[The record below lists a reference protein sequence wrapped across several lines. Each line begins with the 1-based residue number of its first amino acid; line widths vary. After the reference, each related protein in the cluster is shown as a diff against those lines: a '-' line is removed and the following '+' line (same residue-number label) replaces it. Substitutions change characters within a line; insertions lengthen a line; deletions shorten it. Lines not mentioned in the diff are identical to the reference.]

1 MPGQVPVFLIE
12 SAELLFQGSYAR
24 RGFDLEISGPDGTV
38 VVIADYFSFDPPPSL
53 MLADGSGNGF
63 SPAMVKALLH
73 DRFDGVLF
81 AGPAEVPP
89 ALEQIGVVRFAS
101 GNVVRK
107 NADTGEEGEPLQ
119 KGDPVFKGDEIIITG
134 GGYVVATLDDGS
146 RISQGPNSRATLDNF
161 SFNENEQT
169 GEFKAKV
176 AFGGFN
182 FKSGKIGTFAGA
194 SRDHTEISTPSAVIR
209 IRGSEVDVNVDPA
222 TGDTLVRHQDGVLT
236 VSDPNGLG
244 AVQLVTSDTTT
255 AVISGGLPANV
266 GPSTPTQDAIFE
278 SALPP
283 SNVMDSVDTTPPETE
298 QTEISD
304 GDKAPGP
311 TEAPPEDAGE
321 TAEATGEAAEGEA
334 EGEETTEEETDDET
348 EDEADDSGEDS
359 EDAADE
365 ESAEDTETAED
376 DTPTEEAAA
385 EEAATEEGTGE
396 AAADETAAE
405 VSEAEGSEAEGSE
418 TETSEADGSEAE
430 SSEASSNAEG
440 SAEGEAASDGSAG
453 DGAESPGESAGEG
466 SSSDAD
472 TAAEGSASDGGS
484 SEGASGSG
492 DAGGSESGTQGST
505 DSAVEP
511 ATSSGSTGT
520 ADAPLDL
527 SPSGSDGS
535 FSGSGA
541 TDSNTGSQTGTGSS
555 DTGAS
560 GQPAVGTEPPAA
572 PETQPELPPDTPP
585 TSEDDAVTL
594 AEGETL
600 EISAE
605 VLSNDED
612 PDQNQ
617 EPELASVNTTGTTGA
632 VTLDAAN
639 QQLSYSADAAEFDS
653 LAEGE
658 TATDTFEYTISS
670 GIFTSTS
677 TVTVTIEGKD
687 DPANAVDDAYATDG
701 GVDLIV
707 DAANG
712 LLANDTDPDA
722 SDTLT
727 VIAAKVVSD
736 DATEITFEA
745 DGSFAFLASGSDAL
759 NQLAAGEV
767 FSSTIEYT
775 VQSSS
780 GGTVTATAVVTVT
793 GANTAPEANDDTGA
807 TLENASTTIAVLDN
821 DVDVDGDEITI
832 TAATVTG
839 TLGTVA
845 ISGTDLIFTPIS
857 NLAEDESQVEE
868 ISYTISDG
876 QLTSTG
882 TVFVTVTGVNDAP
895 KVIEQTPELTP
906 SVDATSGP
914 TDITSQVL
922 AVIGDDSPGT
932 EVTAVDNTNTLGLV
946 ELGSVIYSANGA
958 FAFLNVGETF
968 TDEFGFTATDIQGL
982 NTDGVFRIDIEGVA
996 DAPVVSGPVTFNQ
1009 TEDDGVVVL
1018 DLLTNASDPDTTD
1031 VLSVA
1036 NFTATGDPSGVTLV
1050 GNMISVDTNAYTAL
1064 GVGQSEVITL
1074 SYDVTDATGLSVA
1087 QTATL
1092 TITGV
1097 NDAPTVA
1104 PVALNFTQTDAI
1116 TTNQSFL
1123 QGATDIDT
1131 GDSLSLTG
1139 LTLTGGLDNGVTL
1152 ATDTFDIDPQVY
1164 SFLGAG
1170 ETEVITYTFNV
1181 LDVSG
1186 ASTPGTV
1193 SITVTGINDVPT
1205 TTNASVTATEDQ
1217 PFTLGSA
1224 SFSFADVDT
1233 TDTLQQVRIDSLP
1246 ALGSLKL
1253 GGAAVSV
1260 GQTINIAD
1268 ITDGLLTY
1276 NSVLNG
1282 NGLAYASFDFSVG
1295 DGTAFSASSTIT
1307 IDVTPVND
1315 APVVAPITATLAQ
1328 SAGVTLQSLLDGA
1341 SDAEGDTLT
1350 ISNFILSGG
1359 LGSGIARVGT
1369 DLSIDPLFYNTLG
1382 GTESE
1387 VITYTFDVI
1396 DGNGGVT
1403 PNTATITING
1413 ENDLPSTGNNT
1424 LATPEDTPVSINS
1437 IDIPFTD
1444 PDSLDLFE
1452 GIRIDSLP
1460 PGALGVLKLS
1470 GVNVTV
1476 GQVISVVDMDNGLFT
1491 YLPNTNINDGDGI
1504 ASFTF
1509 SAFDGDGFSIAP
1521 GTLTINVNPVN
1532 DAPVVAPITATLAQ
1546 SAGVTLQSLLDGASD
1561 AEGDTLTISNFI
1573 LSGGLGSGIA
1583 RVGTDLSIDP
1593 LFYNTLGG
1601 TESEVI
1607 TYTFD
1612 VIDGNGGV
1620 TPNTATITINGEN
1633 DLPSTGNNTLATP
1646 EDTPVS
1652 INSIDIPFTDP
1663 DSLDLFEGI
1672 RIDSLPPGA
1681 LGVLK
1686 LSGVNVT
1693 VGQVISVV
1701 DMDNGLFTYL
1711 PNTNINDGDGIASFT
1726 FSAFDGDGFS
1736 IAPGTLTINVNPVN
1750 DPPVAVADNYTV
1762 AFNGSL
1768 SATAGTNGLLDNDFD
1783 PEGETFTLNVT
1794 PVTGPTLGTI
1804 SSGFLNGDGSFT
1816 YNPNFNF
1823 VGIDTFTYEVTDSN
1837 GASSIGTVTIDI
1849 VGGPGAVA
1857 NSSGDFSDGSIF
1869 TSGTVPLATDDL
1881 FIDIGVSV
1889 DITELSPSPV
1899 TLLAVDID
1907 GSGGFLG
1914 VTNNT
1919 LNVTNFITMGASSG
1933 LGVTDGVLTTGMS
1946 FTSDGFFTIENSD
1959 LTINTGVFSNSG
1971 TLEVTGNSSLAA
1983 PTSDNSS
1990 SLSLLG
1996 VPIYGST
2003 QFSVSDGF
2011 DNLGTIDFKNDDT
2024 SARNIS
2030 LNSAGTLSNQGTI
2043 NILTGMGAGSRIID
2057 VATFNNQGGL
2067 LNVDIGEVL
2076 DINADTTQVASD
2088 SQFNGSGAVR
2098 FNGTQTLS
2106 INDTSFG
2113 FVGTGGPTIEIGG
2126 AVTVSELGPPATF
2139 TIGTGATINILSAQ
2153 SLTLNVDTVV
2163 NDGTIDLKGSLAAT
2177 TLDVTNVTTFTNNG
2191 SIIGT
2196 GTIVDPSMVIS
2207 GPGTVSVA
2215 PGSSPGILTFDGGLN
2230 TAIELETELEGL
2242 TPGSGH
2248 DQLQVIGD
2256 ANIYSSQM
2264 DLILLNGFMPEI
2276 GDSFVVFTA
2285 NSLTGHFGVVTG
2297 LDIASDR
2304 VLDIIYDGDDVV
2316 LIAVATTEIGTEAAD
2331 TLVGS
2336 SEQDVVV
2343 AGGGD
2348 DQIISGIGSD
2358 MVFGQVGNDTIEVA
2372 SDFSRVDGGAGID
2385 RLIVTQFNEDDGSR
2399 VDNVEV
2405 LDIGDGDAALSAT
2418 TISEVVSGTNDITG
2432 LADSLVLD
2440 GDSGSTVT
2448 LVGEFAYDRSEQL
2461 DSGNGLSDY
2470 DVYIDNGAS
2479 IFVLQGVLVAHQA
2492 VMESG
2497 SVAAPL
2503 DLSGVDSLVAKQ
2515 ETDHTLAPTSE
2526 VALTDIFGEQ
2536 DPLSELLAAL
2546 PGESSAG
2553 STFAAPVGG
2562 VAIAGGTSISALHGE
2577 LLPLDYHHSE
2587 V

>member
-194 SRDHTEISTPSAVIR
+194 SRDHTEISTPSAVIS

-298 QTEISD
+298 QTETSD

-376 DTPTEEAAA
+376 DTPTEEA
-385 EEAATEEGTGE
+385 
-396 AAADETAAE
+396 
-405 VSEAEGSEAEGSE
+405 EGSE

-453 DGAESPGESAGEG
+453 DGAESPGESAVEG

-541 TDSNTGSQTGTGSS
+541 TDSNTGSQTGMGSS

-617 EPELASVNTTGTTGA
+617 EPELASVNTTGTTGS
-632 VTLDAAN
+632 VTLDVAN
-639 QQLSYSADAAEFDS
+639 QQLSYSADAAEFES

-780 GGTVTATAVVTVT
+780 GGTVT
-793 GANTAPEANDDTGA
+793 
-807 TLENASTTIAVLDN
+807 
-821 DVDVDGDEITI
+821 
-832 TAATVTG
+832 
-839 TLGTVA
+839 
-845 ISGTDLIFTPIS
+845 
-857 NLAEDESQVEE
+857 
-868 ISYTISDG
+868 
-876 QLTSTG
+876 
-882 TVFVTVTGVNDAP
+882 GVNDAP
-895 KVIEQTPELTP
+895 EVIEQTPELTP

-932 EVTAVDNTNTLGLV
+932 EVTAVDNTNTFGLV
-946 ELGSVIYSANGA
+946 ELGSVIYSANNA
-958 FAFLNVGETF
+958 FVFLNAGENF
-968 TDEFGFTATDIQGL
+968 TDEFGFTVTDIQGL
-982 NTDGVFRIDIEGVA
+982 NTDGVFLIDIEGVA
-996 DAPVVSGPVTFNQ
+996 DAPVASGPVTFNQ

-1018 DLLTNASDPDTTD
+1018 DLLTNASDPDTT
-1031 VLSVA
+1031 
-1036 NFTATGDPSGVTLV
+1036 
-1050 GNMISVDTNAYTAL
+1050 
-1064 GVGQSEVITL
+1064 EV
-1074 SYDVTDATGLSVA
+1074 LSVA
-1087 QTATL
+1087 QTAKL

-1097 NDAPTVA
+1097 NDDPTVA
-1104 PVALNFTQTDAI
+1104 PVALNFTQTDAVA
-1116 TTNQSFL
+1116 TNQSFL

-1437 IDIPFTD
+1437 I
-1444 PDSLDLFE
+1444 E
-1452 GIRIDSLP
+1452 
-1460 PGALGVLKLS
+1460 
-1470 GVNVTV
+1470 
-1476 GQVISVVDMDNGLFT
+1476 
-1491 YLPNTNINDGDGI
+1491 
-1504 ASFTF
+1504 
-1509 SAFDGDGFSIAP
+1509 
-1521 GTLTINVNPVN
+1521 
-1532 DAPVVAPITATLAQ
+1532 
-1546 SAGVTLQSLLDGASD
+1546 
-1561 AEGDTLTISNFI
+1561 
-1573 LSGGLGSGIA
+1573 
-1583 RVGTDLSIDP
+1583 
-1593 LFYNTLGG
+1593 
-1601 TESEVI
+1601 
-1607 TYTFD
+1607 
-1612 VIDGNGGV
+1612 
-1620 TPNTATITINGEN
+1620 
-1633 DLPSTGNNTLATP
+1633 
-1646 EDTPVS
+1646 
-1652 INSIDIPFTDP
+1652 IPFTDP

-1823 VGIDTFTYEVTDSN
+1823 VGIDTFTYEVIDSN

-1869 TSGTVPLATDDL
+1869 TSGTVPVATDDL

-2003 QFSVSDGF
+2003 QFTVSDGL

-2067 LNVDIGEVL
+2067 LYVDIGEVL

-2113 FVGTGGPTIEIGG
+2113 FVDTGGPTIEIGG

-2264 DLILLNGFMPEI
+2264 DVILLNGFMPEI

-2358 MVFGQVGNDTIEVA
+2358 MVFSQAGNDTIEVA